1 MKYTPLLTRA
11 LGLTLLSLTLAAHPG
26 LHAKAK
32 EKPALLC
39 EQEGQMKPCEDS
51 QSDKVADKGKPRAFK
66 AQAPDEVLDKAKVKA
81 KVKAKT
87 KAKKKKTKAKKP
99 RKPAVL
105 E

>member
-1 MKYTPLLTRA
+1 MKKILPLLTPV
-11 LGLTLLSLTLAAHPG
+11 LGLTLFSLSLATTTE
-26 LHAKAK
+26 LHAKPK

-66 AQAPDEVLDKAKVKA
+66 AQGSDGVMDKTKV
-81 KVKAKT
+81 
-87 KAKKKKTKAKKP
+87 KAKKKKTKTKKA
-99 RKPAVL
+99 RKAVPV

>member
-1 MKYTPLLTRA
+1 MKHNPLLTRA
-11 LGLTLLSLTLAAHPG
+11 LGLSLFSLALASHTA
-26 LHAKAK
+26 LYAKPK

-39 EQEGQMKPCEDS
+39 EREGQMKPCEDS

-66 AQAPDEVLDKAKVKA
+66 AQAPDEAMDKA

-87 KAKKKKTKAKKP
+87 KSKKKKAKTKKT
-99 RKPAVL
+99 RKTPVN

>member
-1 MKYTPLLTRA
+1 MKHNPLLTRA
-11 LGLTLLSLTLAAHPG
+11 LGLTLLSLLLASPPA

-66 AQAPDEVLDKAKVKA
+66 AQASDEVTDKPKA
-81 KVKAKT
+81 
-87 KAKKKKTKAKKP
+87 KAKKKKAKAKKT
-99 RKPAVL
+99 RKTAAVD
-105 E
+105 

>member
-1 MKYTPLLTRA
+1 MKKILPLWA
-11 LGLTLLSLTLAAHPG
+11 PMLGLTLFSLLLATSPT

-39 EQEGQMKPCEDS
+39 EQAGQMTACEDS

-66 AQAPDEVLDKAKVKA
+66 AQGSDEVMD
-81 KVKAKT
+81 KAKT
-87 KAKKKKTKAKKP
+87 KTKKKKAKTKKA
-99 RKPAVL
+99 RKTAPV

>member
-1 MKYTPLLTRA
+1 MKHTPLLTRA

-51 QSDKVADKGKPRAFK
+51 QSDKVAEKGKPRAFK
-66 AQAPDEVLDKAKVKA
+66 AQASDEGMG
-81 KVKAKT
+81 KT
-87 KAKKKKTKAKKP
+87 KAKKKKAKAKKT
-99 RKPAVL
+99 RKTAAID
-105 E
+105 

>member
-1 MKYTPLLTRA
+1 MKHTPLLTRA

-66 AQAPDEVLDKAKVKA
+66 AQAPDEVMDKA

-87 KAKKKKTKAKKP
+87 KAKKKKAKTKKT
-99 RKPAVL
+99 RKTTAVD
-105 E
+105 

>member
-1 MKYTPLLTRA
+1 MKHTPLLTRA

-66 AQAPDEVLDKAKVKA
+66 AQVPDEVMDKAKVKA
-81 KVKAKT
+81 KA
-87 KAKKKKTKAKKP
+87 KAKKKKAKTKKT
-99 RKPAVL
+99 RKTAAVD
-105 E
+105 

>member
-1 MKYTPLLTRA
+1 MKKILPLLTPV
-11 LGLTLLSLTLAAHPG
+11 LGLTLFSLSLATTTE
-26 LHAKAK
+26 LHAKPK

-66 AQAPDEVLDKAKVKA
+66 AQSSDGAMD
-81 KVKAKT
+81 KAKT
-87 KAKKKKTKAKKP
+87 KTKKKKAKTKKA
-99 RKPAVL
+99 RKAAQV

>member
-11 LGLTLLSLTLAAHPG
+11 RGLTLLSLTLAAHPG

-66 AQAPDEVLDKAKVKA
+66 AQAPDEVMDKAKFKA
-81 KVKAKT
+81 KA

>member
-1 MKYTPLLTRA
+1 MKKILPLWA
-11 LGLTLLSLTLAAHPG
+11 PMLGLTLFSLLLATSPT

-66 AQAPDEVLDKAKVKA
+66 AQAPDEVMDKA